1 MHSSCDYNNYELN
14 PCKSKLVLLLQLN
27 RADPSYRDRYNLAKQ
42 EYEALLK
49 QGRSLCIG
57 VQLKNSDNKTRCM
70 WTICNHILG
79 KDSAPTVMDLEG
91 DMVKLALQY
100 NEFLT
105 STVSK
110 ATVTFAGA
118 QSSLSIKE
126 NDQSLY
132 LNCISQEKLCE
143 LAND

>member
-14 PCKSKLVLLLQLN
+14 ACKSKLDLLLQLN
-27 RADPSYRDRYNLAKQ
+27 RADLSYRDRYNVAKK

-49 QGRSLCIG
+49 QRRSLCIG
-57 VQLKNSDNKTRCM
+57 VRLKNSDNKTRCM
-70 WTICNHILG
+70 WTICNEILG

-91 DMVKLALQY
+91 DMVKMAQQY

-110 ATVTFAGA
+110 ATVTFARRA
-118 QSSLSIKE
+118 L
-126 NDQSLY
+126 
-132 LNCISQEKLCE
+132 
-143 LAND
+143 